1 MKIVCDV
8 IVAVLAVFGGYCA
21 LKLLSERVLSFRS
34 FMPSAAVRLDGSED
48 DEYIDALIS
57 EALASWQRRKRLL
70 VLVPP
75 GDPGLAKRVH
85 RLCPSAEII
94 EDKPLT

>member
-48 DEYIDALIS
+48 DEYIDALLS
-57 EALASWQRRKRLL
+57 EALAAPEQEAEELSKGDLDKLL
-70 VLVPP
+70 E
-75 GDPGLAKRVH
+75 G
-85 RLCPSAEII
+85 
-94 EDKPLT
+94 